1 MDVLTPHPAETTVLD
16 TRGEQM
22 FPALTGDEIE
32 RIRRF
37 GQVRAF
43 AAGETVARTG
53 QADLGIGVI
62 LSGEVEI
69 TQGGE
74 SVARSHVVTHHA
86 GGFMGELAQL
96 SGRPALVDTTALAGS
111 EILMIPPE
119 RLRALLVA
127 EADLGERIMRA
138 LILRRV
144 GLLESQGGGPVLIGH
159 SGNAELHGLEN
170 FLRRN
175 GHPYIGLDADA
186 DSAARALLDRFHI
199 HEDELPIVLCPNGAI
214 LRRPTDSALAR
225 CLGLVK
231 ALDPDRIY
239 DVVIVGA
246 GPAGLAASVYAAS
259 EGLEV
264 LTLDCRSFGGQAG
277 ASARIENFLGFP
289 TGISGMAL
297 MSRAYNQA
305 QKFGVEMAIPD
316 EAARLECPEGD
327 RTDHRLTLAN
337 GEVARGR
344 AVVLATGARYRRLSL
359 PDLEQYEGGAIHYWA
374 SPIEARLCTGQ
385 PVALIG
391 GGNSAGQAAVF
402 LAGKAAKVTM
412 VARRSLA
419 QTMSHYL
426 IERIAAQDNIELV
439 EGGEVTAVH
448 GVDGRM
454 RGIDY
459 RNRID
464 GTTGSLDVEHL
475 FLFVGAEP
483 NTDWLAK
490 TSIRLDERGFVL
502 TGEQAGYNRHPLETS
517 RTGVFAIGD
526 VRADSVKR
534 VAAAAGDGA
543 QVVAALHGYLAEVS

>member
-1 MDVLTPHPAETTVLD
+1 
-16 TRGEQM
+16 
-22 FPALTGDEIE
+22 
-32 RIRRF
+32 
-37 GQVRAF
+37 
-43 AAGETVARTG
+43 
-53 QADLGIGVI
+53 
-62 LSGEVEI
+62 
-69 TQGGE
+69 
-74 SVARSHVVTHHA
+74 
-86 GGFMGELAQL
+86 
-96 SGRPALVDTTALAGS
+96 
-111 EILMIPPE
+111 MIPPE

-175 GHPYIGLDADA
+175 GHPYIGLDADE
-186 DSAARALLDRFHI
+186 DSAARALLERFHI
-199 HEDELPIVLCPNGAI
+199 QEDELPIVLCPNGDM

-231 ALDPDRIY
+231 ALDPDRVY

-297 MSRAYNQA
+297 MARAYNQA

-337 GEVARGR
+337 GETARGR
-344 AVVLATGARYRRLSL
+344 AVVLATGARYRRLGL

-374 SPIEARLCTGQ
+374 SPIEARLCAGQ
-385 PVALIG
+385 PVALVG

-402 LAGKAAKVTM
+402 LASKAAKVTM
-412 VARRSLA
+412 LARRPLA
-419 QTMSHYL
+419 QTMSRYL
-426 IERIAAQDNIELV
+426 IERIAAQDNIELI

-448 GVDGRM
+448 GIDGRM

-464 GTTGSLDVEHL
+464 GTSGSLEHRAL
-475 FLFVGAEP
+475 VPVHRRRAQHR
-483 NTDWLAK
+483 LAGEDRHPPRRA
-490 TSIRLDERGFVL
+490 RLRAHRRAGRRQASPAGNQPHRHFRHRRRARGFGQARRGRGGRRRASRRRAAWLSGGSAVRRL
-502 TGEQAGYNRHPLETS
+502 RWTGRGSARHRS
-517 RTGVFAIGD
+517 W
-526 VRADSVKR
+526 
-534 VAAAAGDGA
+534 
-543 QVVAALHGYLAEVS
+543 